1 MGPHSVSVTGAST
14 RVMDFPY
21 SLEHSRM
28 KNIASNELTTC
39 DPSVAATGAIMD
51 SPKTPASPKQEQTRE
66 SCLPSCPVCGGRLI
80 EQRGKLVCSRC
91 HTICETCCEGGRG

>member
-1 MGPHSVSVTGAST
+1 
-14 RVMDFPY
+14 MDFPY
-21 SLEHSRM
+21 SLELFRM
-28 KNIASNELTTC
+28 TNIS
-39 DPSVAATGAIMD
+39 PIVVAARDPAVPARGATMD

-66 SCLPSCPVCGGRLI
+66 SCPPSCPVCGGRLI